1 MGNGGFQYLFI
12 LTSHGEQIISLTMFG
27 KVSLEHILL

>member
-12 LTSHGEQIISLTMFG
+12 LTCHGEQIISLTMFG